1 MDFYLSKDELE
12 MLTKKHRKAKLS
24 REGYLRKLIND
35 SEVKEAPPID
45 WSAAAWEL
53 RRLGN
58 NINQLLVKANTLGF
72 IDMPMLRK
80 ALAETHE
87 LEDKFFDLFTMAEE

>member
-1 MDFYLSKDELE
+1 
-12 MLTKKHRKAKLS
+12 MLTKKYRKAKLS

-35 SEVKEAPPID
+35 SEVKEAPPVD

-58 NINQLLVKANTLGF
+58 NINQILVKANSVGF
-72 IDMPMLRK
+72 IDVPMLRK

-87 LEDKFFDLFTMAEE
+87 LEDKFFDLFTMTEA